1 MKKCIGCGLFV
12 IVFMLVGCSKRESSV
27 VVAGR
32 QGILLMGNGAEPEG
46 LDPHRVSGLPAYYVI
61 TALIEGLVT
70 EDPTATKLEPG
81 MAERWEVSDD
91 GKTYTFHL
99 RDTRWSNGE
108 PVTAQDFAFSYQRV
122 LTPALGCPNSYML
135 DIIKN
140 AHAYRMG
147 AIHDFTK
154 VGVKAIDSRTLQ
166 LKLAGAS
173 PYFLPMLTHYVWF
186 PVNEKT
192 VRAHGEPFGQDN
204 QWAKAGN
211 YVSNGP
217 FVLAS
222 WVLNSVIKVEHNP
235 SYYDAGKMKLK
246 GIHFFPTKDDNLEEM
261 GFRAGEY
268 HLTNTVP
275 FSKVPGYRETQ
286 PDLIK
291 ITDYLGVYYFMFN
304 LTRPPLDDLRVRQA
318 LTYVIDRELLTR
330 KMTRAGEQPAWNWV
344 PPQIPAYPYSTRFK
358 RDVERA
364 KQLIAEVIAEKYP
377 DGKLPTLELLY
388 NDSPL
393 NLEIVGALQQ
403 MWKTELGVEV
413 ELNKLE
419 WKVYLKTRRE
429 KNYDICRAGWIADY
443 ADPLTF
449 LDLFVSGSENNSTGW
464 ANAEFDNLI
473 ARAVVVS
480 DAAERTQLLQAAET
494 LLLKDLP
501 VAPVY
506 HYVSKHLLSP
516 QVKGWVPNVLD
527 HHNYKYLSLE

>member
-1 MKKCIGCGLFV
+1 MKMSKWSCLLLVACT
-12 IVFMLVGCSKRESSV
+12 LVGCSKRESRV
-27 VVAGR
+27 DAAAR
-32 QGILLMGNGAEPEG
+32 EGILLMGNGAEPEG
-46 LDPHRVSGLPAYYVI
+46 LDPHRVSGLPAYYII

-81 MAERWEVSDD
+81 MAEHWEVSPD

-99 RDTRWSNGE
+99 RDTTWSNGD

-135 DIIKN
+135 DIIAN
-140 AHAYRMG
+140 AHGFRTG
-147 AIHDFTK
+147 AITDFSQ
-154 VGVKAIDSRTLQ
+154 VGVKAVDARTLQ
-166 LKLAGAS
+166 LTLTGAS

-192 VRAHGEPFGQDN
+192 VRKHGEPFGQDN
-204 QWAKAGN
+204 TWAKAGN

-217 FVLAS
+217 FLLKS
-222 WVLNSVIKVEHNP
+222 WVLNSEIQVAANP
-235 SYYDAGKMKLK
+235 SYYDAAKLKLK

-275 FSKVPGYRETQ
+275 FSKVPSYRENQ
-286 PDLIK
+286 PELIK

-304 LTRPPLDDLRVRQA
+304 LTRPPLDDLRVREA
-318 LTYVIDRELLTR
+318 MSLVIDRELLTR

-344 PPQIPAYPYSTRFK
+344 PPRIPDYPYSATFE
-358 RDVERA
+358 RDVARA
-364 KQLIAEVIAEKYP
+364 KQLIAEVVAEKYP
-377 DGKLPTLELLY
+377 DGQLPTLELLY

-393 NLEIVGALQQ
+393 NLEIVGAIQQ
-403 MWKTELGVEV
+403 MWKTELGVQV
-413 ELNKLE
+413 ELNKME
-419 WKVYLKTRRE
+419 WKIYLKTRRE
-429 KNYDICRAGWIADY
+429 KNYDLCRAGWIGDY

-464 ANAEFDNLI
+464 SNSEYDDLI

-480 DAAERTQLLQAAET
+480 DGKERTDLLQQAEA
-494 LLLKDLP
+494 LLLKEFP
-501 VAPVY
+501 VTPIY
-506 HYVSKHLLSP
+506 HYVSKHLVSP
-516 QVKGWVPNVLD
+516 RLKGWVPNLLD
-527 HHNYKYLSLE
+527 HHNYKYLSIE